1 MASGN
6 ITGEFDNRL
15 SGTNGSKP
23 VCGLTLE
30 IVVVEGQSER
40 EEELDE
46 ADHTCMNCVLTD
58 MYLEAPALVTAG
70 KTIQLDL
77 VNERGVVMYSTGA
90 LDAISATDHPIHLQ
104 RSLMGVTTMHI
115 TTDAGV
121 TADRTLYLG
130 LRGV

>member
-15 SGTNGSKP
+15 SGT
-23 VCGLTLE
+23 
-30 IVVVEGQSER
+30 
-40 EEELDE
+40 
-46 ADHTCMNCVLTD
+46 
-58 MYLEAPALVTAG
+58 
-70 KTIQLDL
+70 
-77 VNERGVVMYSTGA
+77 YSTGA